1 MTTCPRCGS
10 ADLNVIAVDAD
21 TVRLRCDD
29 GNCLTDTTAAI
40 PDSVAPTVR
49 ALGARLAAHRRAQT
63 NARLDRDLPPAEVMR
78 LRALARGA
86 VEQTRAEIRE
96 LIAA

>member
-1 MTTCPRCGS
+1 MNVCPKCGG
-10 ADLNVIAVDAD
+10 ADLNVTAVDAD
-21 TVRLRCDD
+21 TVQLACADP
-29 GNCLTDTTAAI
+29 NCLADSVAAI

-49 ALGARLAAHRRAQT
+49 ALGARLAAHQRAQT

>member
-1 MTTCPRCGS
+1 MNVCPKCGS
-10 ADLNVIAVDAD
+10 ADLDVTGVDAD
-21 TVRLRCDD
+21 TVHLKCCDP
-29 GNCLTDTTAAI
+29 NCLTRTTAPI

-49 ALGARLAAHRRAQT
+49 ALGARLAAHQRAQT
-63 NARLDRDLPPAEVMR
+63 NARLDRDLPPGEVMR